1 MGWKREEAKGNH
13 TLCPLKQKVKVL
25 RRIEAGLVNSIKTC
39 EDSVEESRLNTQVPN
54 CVGKK
59 YIIYSNIKLKQRLLF
74 GN

>member
-39 EDSVEESRLNTQVPN
+39 EDSVEESRLSTQVPN
-54 CVGKK
+54 CDGKK
-59 YIIYSNIKLKQRLLF
+59 IYNLLKYKTKTEVIVW
-74 GN
+74 